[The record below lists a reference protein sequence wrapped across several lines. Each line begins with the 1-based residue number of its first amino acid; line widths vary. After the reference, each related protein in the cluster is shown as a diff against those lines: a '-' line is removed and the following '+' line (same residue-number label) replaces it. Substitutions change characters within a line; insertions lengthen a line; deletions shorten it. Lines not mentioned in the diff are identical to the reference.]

1 MKTNELIETSK
12 QLGYVVFTGISEG
25 GETRI
30 FFYRNGHP
38 ADHVAHVSADHH
50 KDLVIVEA
58 ESVSDDLFLA
68 MTKYALTPKEE
79 REETIYYRLLLDVP
93 AAGLPLYFCKTNGIG
108 GTNLNVWKNGK
119 NNSHLLFTESQLE
132 KINQKG
138 FIKQEIEFR

>member
-1 MKTNELIETSK
+1 MKTNELIEAGK
-12 QLGYVVFTGISEG
+12 ELGYVVFAGISEK
-25 GETRI
+25 GEPRI
-30 FFYRNGHP
+30 FFYYNGP
-38 ADHVAHVSADHH
+38 LAAHVSADHH
-50 KDLVIVEA
+50 KDLVIVES
-58 ESVSDDLFLA
+58 EWVSDDLFLA

-79 REETIYYRLLLDVP
+79 REETIYYRLLLDAP
-93 AAGLPLYFCKTNGIG
+93 AVGLPLYFCKTHGIG

>member
-1 MKTNELIETSK
+1 MKTKELVETGK
-12 QLGYVVFTGISEG
+12 QLGYVVFAGISEK
-25 GETRI
+25 GEARI
-30 FFYRNGHP
+30 FFYHNGP
-38 ADHVAHVSADHH
+38 LVAHISADHH

-79 REETIYYRLLLDVP
+79 REETIYYRLLLDAP
-93 AAGLPLYFCKTNGIG
+93 AAGIPLYFCKTNGIG